1 MLGNAD
7 DSANTDF
14 VISDGI
20 SQGTWRQSVAAIWES
35 FFRLP
40 DGTSQVSRQMAAAIW
55 EYKGKWG
62 IEFQD
67 MSVISHVAA
76 KSLIRFASNM
86 IYFFLTKTFK
96 ELIQLW
102 INQLL

>member
-1 MLGNAD
+1 MG
-7 DSANTDF
+7 
-14 VISDGI
+14 
-20 SQGTWRQSVAAIWES
+20 AIWES
-35 FFRLP
+35 FSRLP
-40 DGTSQVSRQMAAAIW
+40 DETSQGISRQIAAAIW
-55 EYKGKWG
+55 ENKGKWE

-96 ELIQLW
+96 GRQV
-102 INQLL
+102 